1 METFEKSTLIK
12 CSADELFDFHL
23 DTNNLTK
30 ITPPNIDVELLT
42 PDIIPQEGKVLK
54 IKSTKHYIPL
64 NWEVKIDKL
73 EKPHLL
79 VDVALKSP
87 FKYWE
92 HQHIFIQHRNFTE
105 LKDVV
110 KFELPF
116 GMLGKALQFLVYN
129 DLMKMFDYRHKITKD
144 ILENKETV

>member
-23 DTNNLTK
+23 DTKNILK
-30 ITPPNIDVELLT
+30 ITPPNIGVELLT
-42 PDIIPQEGKVLK
+42 PDIVPEQGKILK
-54 IKSTKHYIPL
+54 IRSIKNFIPI

-73 EKPHLL
+73 EKPHKLI
-79 VDVALKSP
+79 DIAIKSP

-92 HQHIFIQHRNFTE
+92 HQHLFIDHGKFTE

-116 GMLGKALQFLVYN
+116 GFLGKVVQPFIYN
-129 DLMKMFDYRHKITKD
+129 DLMNMFEHRHKVTKE
-144 ILENKETV
+144 ILESKEKV

>member
-12 CSADELFDFHL
+12 CSVDELFDFHL
-23 DTNNLTK
+23 NTDNLTK
-30 ITPPNIDVELLT
+30 ITPPNISVELLT
-42 PDIIPQEGKVLK
+42 PDIIPQEGEVLK

-73 EKPHLL
+73 EKPHIL
-79 VDVALKSP
+79 VDIAIKSP

-116 GMLGKALQFLVYN
+116 GMFGRALQFLVYN
-129 DLMKMFDYRHKITKD
+129 DLMNMFDYRHKITKE
-144 ILENKETV
+144 ILESKDVV